1 VLIAAGALQ
10 VSGRLDAS
18 AAPAH
23 SLCISASDAAR
34 HNTSVQ
40 LNVTVVQTHA
50 VTDPPLQFSQSFYVF
65 DVAEDAAL
73 GVTVGQVRALEAV
86 VGHQA
91 SSSSSSSLPTYSI
104 ASRGSSD
111 VFRLNA
117 THGLLTLA
125 TNLDHETVCRC
136 CTLPYA
142 GYD

>member
-10 VSGRLDAS
+10 ISGRLDAS
-18 AAPAH
+18 AAPGH

-91 SSSSSSSLPTYSI
+91 SSSSSPPTYAI